1 MKTAAKQEKNKSLR
15 FLTIFKSLQKG
26 YQEAL
31 PLTNG
36 ANIFIS
42 MNQKSIQFTE
52 LHRFQQL
59 GKQTKHLMK
68 GTSKCTKVGVN
79 SKKELK
85 KSLGFGESL
94 DGKQT

>member
-1 MKTAAKQEKNKSLR
+1 MR

-26 YQEAL
+26 YQEPL

-36 ANIFIS
+36 TNILNS

-59 GKQTKHLMK
+59 GKQTKYLMM

-94 DGKQT
+94 HGEHT